1 MKKRDFTREIFQS
14 PQTVFTAKEIALIL
28 AETNRDILKSKINYY
43 VKKGILRAVRRGVYV
58 KQNYN
63 IFELATK
70 IYTPSYISLET
81 VLAKEGVIFQY
92 YKTIFVV
99 SYLSRKIEVDN
110 HQIQLR
116 KIKES
121 ILTNTTGLVQ
131 ENNYFIATKER
142 AFLDALYLYKDYYFD
157 NLEILDKRKI
167 LKLAEIYKIKA
178 FTKKLKRIFDK
189 SYVRHPKT

>member
-70 IYTPSYISLET
+70 IYTL
-81 VLAKEGVIFQY
+81 L
-92 YKTIFVV
+92 
-99 SYLSRKIEVDN
+99 L
-110 HQIQLR
+110 
-116 KIKES
+116 
-121 ILTNTTGLVQ
+121 ILV
-131 ENNYFIATKER
+131 
-142 AFLDALYLYKDYYFD
+142 
-157 NLEILDKRKI
+157 
-167 LKLAEIYKIKA
+167 
-178 FTKKLKRIFDK
+178 
-189 SYVRHPKT
+189 